1 MPQDPL
7 SPYFVCRYILVG
19 VRIKPPTLTE
29 SQYFL
34 LAALLDGPL
43 HGYGIIKAT
52 EQATD
57 GRLRLAVGTLY
68 GALERLERA
77 GLVASDHEEIV
88 EGRARRYYRLTDD
101 GSAALQ
107 REALRMQQAA
117 HVVIDHT
124 RTAEA

>member
-1 MPQDPL
+1 M
-7 SPYFVCRYILVG
+7 SRYILAL
-19 VRIKPPTLTE
+19 VRNQQPTLTE

-88 EGRARRYYRLTDD
+88 DGRARRYYRLTDD
-101 GSAALQ
+101 GNATLQ
-107 REALRMQQAA
+107 REALRLQQAA
-117 HVVIDHT
+117 HIVIDRP

>member
-1 MPQDPL
+1 M
-7 SPYFVCRYILVG
+7 RN
-19 VRIKPPTLTE
+19 KPPSLTE

-68 GALERLERA
+68 GALDRLERA
-77 GLVASDHEEIV
+77 RLVEADHEEIV
-88 EGRARRYYRLTDD
+88 DGRARRYYRLTND
-101 GSAALQ
+101 GAAALQ
-107 REALRMQQAA
+107 IEARRLQQAA
-117 HVVIDHT
+117 NVVIGRT

>member
-1 MPQDPL
+1 M
-7 SPYFVCRYILVG
+7 RN
-19 VRIKPPTLTE
+19 RPPTLTE
-29 SQYFL
+29 SQYCL

-77 GLVASDHEEIV
+77 GLVEADREEIV
-88 EGRARRYYRLTDD
+88 DGRARRYYRLTDD
-101 GSAALQ
+101 GSAILQ
-107 REALRMQQAA
+107 REALRLQQAA
-117 HVVIDHT
+117 HVVIDRT

>member
-1 MPQDPL
+1 M
-7 SPYFVCRYILVG
+7 SRYFVGRYILAA
-19 VRIKPPTLTE
+19 VRNRPPTLTE

-77 GLVASDHEEIV
+77 GLVEADREEIV
-88 EGRARRYYRLTDD
+88 DGRARRYYRLTDD
-101 GSAALQ
+101 GSAILQ

-117 HVVIDHT
+117 HVVIDRT

>member
-1 MPQDPL
+1 MRNQ
-7 SPYFVCRYILVG
+7 S
-19 VRIKPPTLTE
+19 PTLTE

-77 GLVASDHEEIV
+77 GLVEADHEEIV
-88 EGRARRYYRLTDD
+88 DGRARRYYRLTDD
-101 GSAALQ
+101 GGAMLQ
-107 REALRMQQAA
+107 REALRLQQAA
-117 HVVIDHT
+117 AVVIGRA